1 MYIQSIPVGMIGTN
15 CYVLGDESTKSL
27 AIIDPGDD
35 ASDIVGMVK
44 RSGMEVK
51 MILLTHGHFDHV
63 TAVPDLVKIYPDV
76 PVYIHPKDLAQA
88 QEPSQ
93 FGNGIGKIDAM
104 RFYEDGD
111 TVQLGNLTIQ
121 VLSTPGHTPG
131 SVTLLCGDA
140 MFSGDTLFAGSC
152 GRTDFP
158 GGSYK
163 QMMESL
169 RRLANLKGN
178 YKVYPGH
185 ESFSDLDRERRYN
198 SFMAAALNR

>member
-35 ASDIVGMVK
+35 AKDIAAMVK

-63 TAVPDLVKIYPDV
+63 TAVPELVKLYPDV

-88 QEPSQ
+88 QEPNQ
-93 FGNGIGKIDAM
+93 FSNGIGKIDAM

-185 ESFSDLDRERRYN
+185 EGFSDLDRERRYN

>member
-35 ASDIVGMVK
+35 AKDIAAMVK

-63 TAVPDLVKIYPDV
+63 TAVPELVKLYPDV

-88 QEPSQ
+88 QEPNQ
-93 FGNGIGKIDAM
+93 FSNGIGKIDAM

>member
-1 MYIQSIPVGMIGTN
+1 MYIKSIPVGMIGTN
-15 CYVLGDESTKSL
+15 CYVLGDEATKSL

-35 ASDIVGMVK
+35 AADIRAMV
-44 RSGMEVK
+44 RQSGMEVK

-63 TAVPDLVKIYPDV
+63 TAVPELVETYPDV
-76 PVYIHPKDLAQA
+76 PVYIHPKDLTQAQA
-88 QEPSQ
+88 PSQ
-93 FGNGIGKIDAM
+93 FGNGIGEIPTMK
-104 RFYEDGD
+104 FYDEGD
-111 TVQLGNLTIQ
+111 TLQLGNLTIR

-158 GGSYK
+158 GGSYQ
-163 QMMESL
+163 QMTASL
-169 RRLANLKGN
+169 RRLAKLPGD

-185 ESFSDLDRERRYN
+185 EGFSTLEHERRYN
-198 SFMAAALNR
+198 YFMTAALGG

>member
-1 MYIQSIPVGMIGTN
+1 MYLKSIPVGMIGTN
-15 CYVLGDESTKSL
+15 CYLLGDEDTKSL

-35 ASDIVGMVK
+35 AQDIERLV
-44 RSGMEVK
+44 RQSGMEVK

-63 TAVPDLVKIYPDV
+63 TGVPEVLELHPGI
-76 PVYIHPKDLAQA
+76 PVYLNKKDQA
-88 QEPSQ
+88 LTLEPSQ
-93 FGNGIGKIDAM
+93 FSNGIGPIDTM
-104 RFYEDGD
+104 KFYDEGD

-121 VLSTPGHTPG
+121 VLATPGHTPG

-163 QMMESL
+163 AMMSSL
-169 RRLANLKGN
+169 RRLAMLPGD

-185 ESFSDLDRERRYN
+185 ESFSTLDRERKYN
-198 SFMAAALNR
+198 SFMNAALGR

>member
-35 ASDIVGMVK
+35 AKDIAAMVK

-51 MILLTHGHFDHV
+51 LILLTHGHFDHV
-63 TAVPDLVKIYPDV
+63 TAVPDLVKLYPDV

-88 QEPSQ
+88 QEPNQ
-93 FGNGIGKIDAM
+93 FSNGIGKIDAM

-185 ESFSDLDRERRYN
+185 EGFSDLDRERRYN

>member
-1 MYIQSIPVGMIGTN
+1 
-15 CYVLGDESTKSL
+15 VLGDESTKSL

-35 ASDIVGMVK
+35 AKDIAAMVK

-51 MILLTHGHFDHV
+51 LILLTHGHFDHV
-63 TAVPDLVKIYPDV
+63 TAVPDLVKLYPDV

-88 QEPSQ
+88 QEPNQ
-93 FGNGIGKIDAM
+93 FSNGIGKIDAM

-111 TVQLGNLTIQ
+111 TVQLGDLTIQ

-185 ESFSDLDRERRYN
+185 EGFSDLDRERRYN

>member
-35 ASDIVGMVK
+35 AKDIAAMVK

-51 MILLTHGHFDHV
+51 LILLTHGHFDHV
-63 TAVPDLVKIYPDV
+63 TAVPDLVKLYPDV

-88 QEPSQ
+88 QEPNQ
-93 FGNGIGKIDAM
+93 FSNGIGKIDAM

-111 TVQLGNLTIQ
+111 TVQLGDLTIQ

-169 RRLANLKGN
+169 RRLSNLKGN

-185 ESFSDLDRERRYN
+185 EGFSDLDRERRYN

>member
-88 QEPSQ
+88 REPSQ

>member
-35 ASDIVGMVK
+35 AKDIAAMVK

-63 TAVPDLVKIYPDV
+63 TAVPDLVKLYPDV
-76 PVYIHPKDLAQA
+76 PVYIHPKDLAAA
-88 QEPSQ
+88 QEPNQ
-93 FGNGIGKIDAM
+93 FTNGIGKIDAM

-111 TVQLGNLTIQ
+111 TVQLGELSIQ

-185 ESFSDLDRERRYN
+185 EGFSDLDRERRYN

>member
-35 ASDIVGMVK
+35 AKDIAAMVK

-63 TAVPDLVKIYPDV
+63 TAVPDLVKLYPDV

-88 QEPSQ
+88 QEPNQ
-93 FGNGIGKIDAM
+93 FSNGIGKIDAM

-169 RRLANLKGN
+169 RRLSNLKGN

-185 ESFSDLDRERRYN
+185 EGFSDLDRERRYN

>member
-35 ASDIVGMVK
+35 AKDIAAMVK

-63 TAVPDLVKIYPDV
+63 TAVPELVKLYPDV

-88 QEPSQ
+88 QEPNQ
-93 FGNGIGKIDAM
+93 FSNGIGKIDAM

-158 GGSYK
+158 GGSYN

-185 ESFSDLDRERRYN
+185 EGFSDLDRERRYN

>member
-35 ASDIVGMVK
+35 AKDIAAMVK

-63 TAVPDLVKIYPDV
+63 TAVPELVKLYPDV

-88 QEPSQ
+88 QEPNQ
-93 FGNGIGKIDAM
+93 FSNGIGKIDAM

-111 TVQLGNLTIQ
+111 TVQLGDLTIQ

-185 ESFSDLDRERRYN
+185 EGFSDLDRERRYN

>member
-1 MYIQSIPVGMIGTN
+1 
-15 CYVLGDESTKSL
+15 
-27 AIIDPGDD
+27 
-35 ASDIVGMVK
+35 
-44 RSGMEVK
+44 
-51 MILLTHGHFDHV
+51 
-63 TAVPDLVKIYPDV
+63 VPELVKLYPDV

-88 QEPSQ
+88 QEPNQ
-93 FGNGIGKIDAM
+93 FSNGIGKIDAM

-111 TVQLGNLTIQ
+111 TVQLGDLTIQ

-185 ESFSDLDRERRYN
+185 EGFSDLDRERRYN